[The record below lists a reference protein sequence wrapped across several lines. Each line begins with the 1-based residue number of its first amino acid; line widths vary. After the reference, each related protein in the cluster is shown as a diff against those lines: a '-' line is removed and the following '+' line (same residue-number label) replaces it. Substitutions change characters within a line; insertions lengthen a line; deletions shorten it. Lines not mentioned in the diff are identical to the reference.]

1 MDEPCGGLH
10 VGRTWV
16 GEFSAPTRRTKMSQ
30 IPRVP
35 TREAMTLVEPRK
47 VDSEQA
53 WGSVQWLDL
62 DMVVERVPLGLIPF
76 ATMAMFVEFA
86 SDDELHLAVVAV
98 AVAVV
103 VVVHW
108 QHPPRECCRKE

>member
-1 MDEPCGGLH
+1 MRE
-10 VGRTWV
+10 
-16 GEFSAPTRRTKMSQ
+16 
-30 IPRVP
+30 P

-47 VDSEQA
+47 VDSEQ
-53 WGSVQWLDL
+53 DL
-62 DMVVERVPLGLIPF
+62 ELVVERVPLGLIPF

-98 AVAVV
+98 VVAVV

-108 QHPPRECCRKE
+108 QHPPRECCPKE